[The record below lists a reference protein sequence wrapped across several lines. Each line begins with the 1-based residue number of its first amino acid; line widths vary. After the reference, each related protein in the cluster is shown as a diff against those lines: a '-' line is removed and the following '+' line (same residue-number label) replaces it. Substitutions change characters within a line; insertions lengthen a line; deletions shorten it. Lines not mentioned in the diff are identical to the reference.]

1 MNDRTEVI
9 PSGEGGAG
17 DNRPAAQAVTPPV
30 AQPAPAGPPP
40 MPPMPTAAAAPAPPD
55 TAPRRRTQV
64 VKEQYGFFTR
74 LLVTIDN
81 PVLRRE
87 LLTAL
92 RSQKSFIL
100 HFFFLLILGMVIFFA
115 WPEGEV
121 SIADL
126 RARTLFFIFGVSQLI
141 MICVLSPAFSASC
154 MTIEKEQKCIDL
166 LLTSPIHPNTILM
179 GKYLSSVLYIFL
191 LVISTAPIA
200 SVIGLWMPGID
211 PYQVA
216 GLYVLLLSV
225 AACFGM
231 IGLTCSTFFH
241 RTQTS
246 LSITYLV
253 VLPLALIFLV
263 MARAFDNFFS
273 LGVSIWPSGLLLAA
287 SAIMYQSCARRLR
300 QPFDPVF
307 KAAEEEDISTQTG
320 LVLVRDRFPDNL
332 LAPPKS
338 DELLD
343 ETTNP
348 IYQKEVRSEI
358 FGRGTLFL
366 RLIIQIS
373 MFLSVVF
380 LTFLYLQK
388 EHVFVDYLIVF
399 TMLVAPAFASTTFT
413 QERERGT
420 LDLLMT
426 SLIRPGQVIAG
437 KFISCCRLSFFL
449 TGLIGVTLL
458 FYLLVGHSAQTGAAA
473 FVERLLCLG
482 VYLLILA
489 VTIILETSLGMFL
502 SMVSRSTMQSM
513 ILTYTSVL
521 LIFGAPVAGKALML
535 LTMPKNTYDLY
546 RSQVDWA
553 CFTSPFQAVYSVT
566 TKTMGSSQ
574 IVEQQEM
581 IWPAYV
587 GFAVLLSAVL
597 LGYIC
602 FTYEAWATQTQKP
615 R

>member
-1 MNDRTEVI
+1 MAET
-9 PSGEGGAG
+9 
-17 DNRPAAQAVTPPV
+17 PANA
-30 AQPAPAGPPP
+30 PAPATPAAGSA
-40 MPPMPTAAAAPAPPD
+40 TASSAA
-55 TAPRRRTQV
+55 RKRIG
-64 VKEQYGFFTR
+64 VKKEPLGFFDTIF
-74 LLVTIDN
+74 LAIDN

-92 RSQKSFIL
+92 RSQKAFVL
-100 HFFFLLILGMVIFFA
+100 HFFFLLILGTVIYMS

-121 SIADL
+121 NIRSQV
-126 RARTLFFIFGVSQLI
+126 ARTLFFIFGVCQLI
-141 MICVLSPAFSASC
+141 MICVLSPAFSASA
-154 MTIEKEQKCIDL
+154 MTLEKERRCMDL

-179 GKYLSSVLYIFL
+179 GKYLSSVLFIIL
-191 LVISTAPIA
+191 LVISTAPVA
-200 SVIGLWMPGID
+200 CVVGWMPGID
-211 PYQVA
+211 MAMQVA
-216 GLYVLLLSV
+216 GLYVLLISI

-263 MARAFDNFFS
+263 LARTFDNFFS
-273 LGVSIWPSGLLLAA
+273 LGVSLWPSAALWIA
-287 SAIMYQSCARRLR
+287 SAIMYQACATRLR

-332 LAPPKS
+332 LAPPKN
-338 DELLD
+338 DELLPD
-343 ETTNP
+343 GTNP
-348 IYQKEVRSEI
+348 IYQKEIRSEI

-388 EHVFVDYLIVF
+388 EYVFVDYLVVF
-399 TMLVAPAFASTTFT
+399 SMLVAPAFACNTFT

-426 SLIRPGQVIAG
+426 TLIRPAQIVSG
-437 KFISCCRLSFFL
+437 KFVSCCRLSFFL

-458 FYLLVGHSAQTGAAA
+458 FYLLVGGGTPGAAG
-473 FVERLLCLG
+473 FGERFLYLG
-482 VYLLILA
+482 IYLLILS
-489 VTIILETSLGMFL
+489 VTIIFETALGMFL

-513 ILTYTSVL
+513 ILTYAAVL
-521 LIFGAPVAGKALML
+521 LIFGAPIAGKALLL
-535 LTMPKNTYDLY
+535 LTLPEQTYNVY
-546 RSQVDWA
+546 NASVDWA
-553 CFTSPFQAVYSVT
+553 CFTSPFQAIYSVT
-566 TKTMGSSQ
+566 PKTIGS
-574 IVEQQEM
+574 VGAAEHQEM
-581 IWPAYV
+581 IWPAYIA
-587 GFAVLLSAVL
+587 FAGILSAL
-597 LGYIC
+597 LMGYVYAS
-602 FTYEAWATQTQKP
+602 FQSWATKVNKP
-615 R
+615 Q